1 MFTQYSM
8 PQTQTSQTITFQQQ
22 NSQPLQ
28 PSPHT
33 MLSSNSSICHQSTTS
48 EHSQST
54 PMSTPFMDQSYIA
67 AIPVQPMFAGTV
79 IAPVIPPPADYVH
92 SNVVLSP
99 AQNHFQDHLQ
109 RRHEELQKIIM
120 QQQDELRR
128 VSEQLLFTK
137 YGIIPVNVQV
147 PFVTTIDSTEQNQEL
162 SSESSPCMSSSSH
175 MMHSNYYEQNPPQNV
190 QMVVPPYQQQQMMSG
205 HHHDPIMSQH
215 TTQLQQNYGELKP
228 IESSDGSDYL
238 QSSNQQQQQ
247 SQQQQQQ
254 HQQQQQQQ
262 QQQQSNDY
270 EMMSYQMM
278 TGQWESNT
286 SQQSQQQ
293 NQQENATDSMNN

>member
-1 MFTQYSM
+1 MTNKDHSHQELQSQIFAPYSV
-8 PQTQTSQTITFQQQ
+8 PQTQTSQTITFQHHQ
-22 NSQPLQ
+22 NLQPHQ

-33 MLSSNSSICHQSTTS
+33 MLSSSSSICHQSTTS

-54 PMSTPFMDQSYIA
+54 PMTTPFVEQSYIA

-79 IAPVIPPPADYVH
+79 IAPIPQCPAEYVH
-92 SNVVLSP
+92 SSVVLSP
-99 AQNHFQDHLQ
+99 AHNHFQDHLQ

-137 YGIIPVNVQV
+137 YGIIPVNVEV
-147 PFVTTIDSTEQNQEL
+147 PFVTTVDSEKNNQEL
-162 SSESSPCMSSSSH
+162 SGESSPCMSSSSH
-175 MMHSNYYEQNPPQNV
+175 MMHSSYYEQPSAQNI
-190 QMVVPPYQQQQMMSG
+190 QMVAPSYQQQLIPAG
-205 HHHDPIMSQH
+205 RHHDPIMNQHSSQM
-215 TTQLQQNYGELKP
+215 QPNYGDLKP

-238 QSSNQQQQQ
+238 QPTN
-247 SQQQQQQ
+247 QQQ
-254 HQQQQQQQ
+254 HQQQQ
-262 QQQQSNDY
+262 SNNY

-278 TGQWESNT
+278 SGQWDSNT
-286 SQQSQQQ
+286 NQQQQ